1 MNWNLIFS
9 ILTALGIFEGI
20 RIVVIYSIKNNYI
33 KKNVEIRE
41 IADRLLKSLIWLKE
55 KQFTEPLDFNIKGKL
70 YLDVHKIQDFDKE
83 LSEDIMMMINVPV
96 VIETLRLSDKK
107 TGYNLNANAKVILDY
122 QMRMLDRSEK
132 LVPKLNRLRY
142 QPVIDFTKLKKLS
155 TSIIKGIN

>member
-1 MNWNLIFS
+1 
-9 ILTALGIFEGI
+9 
-20 RIVVIYSIKNNYI
+20 
-33 KKNVEIRE
+33 
-41 IADRLLKSLIWLKE
+41 
-55 KQFTEPLDFNIKGKL
+55 
-70 YLDVHKIQDFDKE
+70 
-83 LSEDIMMMINVPV
+83 MMINVPV